1 MSSRLGRRAGMAL
14 LFLRYFIKTVLS
26 AVQQCGRCALI
37 LIVVF
42 AVGTDSAYGQK
53 ARGNVDW
60 IFVLDT
66 SASMHG
72 AGGAANIFGK
82 VKDAISDFIRT
93 AREGDTL
100 TLYTFDRDTTLR
112 GHIRV
117 SGEIDKSDLLKI
129 VEDLPSEGDR
139 TYTGKAIH
147 DALERAIDL
156 KQRPD
161 AANRT
166 IGIVLFTDGLEDVRG
181 IPNPISI
188 PSNIALLPKAQPYI
202 FFVSVGQVHETQLE
216 SFVKD
221 PAMGNRGEV
230 IQNPGA
236 SGIEAVAEKIRIR
249 VQTPALRAPIK
260 LTISPHT
267 LSFGTTEPGQTS
279 SQVVELNSNL
289 DCHLTITLQSPDSE
303 GLTLTEPTNVVA
315 LTAGKNKLPIR
326 LAPANTLSNGERKF
340 VLLFAAEPAD
350 STSIATTAK
359 VEGSINVLKTPLW
372 RKLIKYLLLLVAL
385 IVIALVVLSVIK
397 GEPPWIWL
405 AMLTERKTLQGELQ
419 VIHPRPARVED
430 EFISLT
436 QLHTRKV
443 CLSSLIPNASDGA
456 DAELEM
462 VKQNGELSV
471 KLQRIKGNVYV
482 NKIEVANSKIY
493 NDDVIELGGSKLLF
507 SWVNHDRPSSDD
519 TAHEI

>member
-1 MSSRLGRRAGMAL
+1 MAL
-14 LFLRYFIKTVLS
+14 LFLHNFIRIVLS
-26 AVQQCGRCALI
+26 VVRRFQRCVLI
-37 LIVVF
+37 LTVF
-42 AVGTDSAYGQK
+42 FVLGISSTSGQN

-72 AGGAANIFGK
+72 AGGTANIFGK

-93 AREGDTL
+93 AHEGDTL

-129 VEDLPSEGDR
+129 VHDLPSEGDR

-147 DALERAIDL
+147 DALERALDL

-161 AANRT
+161 AADRT

-188 PSNIALLPKAQPYI
+188 PSNIALLPKDQPYI
-202 FFVSVGQVHETQLE
+202 FFVSVGQEVETQLV

-221 PAMGNRGEV
+221 PAMGNRGKV
-230 IQNPGA
+230 MQNPGA
-236 SGIEAVAEKIRIR
+236 TGIEAVAEEIRKA
-249 VQTPALRAPIK
+249 VQTPAQPAPIK
-260 LTISPHT
+260 LTINPQT
-267 LSFGTTEPGQTS
+267 LSFGTTEPGETS
-279 SQVVELNSNL
+279 SQVVEFNSNV
-289 DCHLTITLQSPDSE
+289 DCRIKITLQNAD
-303 GLTLTEPTNVVA
+303 GLTLEEPAGVVS
-315 LTAGKNKLPIR
+315 LTAGKNSLPTR
-326 LAPANTLSNGERKF
+326 LTAANNLANGERKF
-340 VLLFAAEPAD
+340 TVVFAAKPIN
-350 STSIATTAK
+350 SGSIATTVN
-359 VEGSINVLKTPLW
+359 VEGTVNILKTPLW
-372 RKLIKYLLLLVAL
+372 RRLIKYLLLFVAF
-385 IVIALVVLSVIK
+385 IVVTLVVFSVIK

-405 AMLTERKTLQGELQ
+405 PLLTERETLQGELQ
-419 VIHPRPARVED
+419 VIFPRPARVED

-443 CLSSLIPNASDGA
+443 SLGSLIPNAANGA
-456 DAELEM
+456 DAELEV

-471 KLQRIKGNVYV
+471 KLQRIEGNVYV
-482 NKIEVANSKIY
+482 NKVEVANSRIY
-493 NDDVIELGGSKLLF
+493 NDDVIELGAAKLLF
-507 SWVNHDRPSSDD
+507 SWINHDRPTDD
-519 TAHEI
+519 TAPEI

>member
-1 MSSRLGRRAGMAL
+1 MSSRNSITPMSNAAERFQRC
-14 LFLRYFIKTVLS
+14 VLI
-26 AVQQCGRCALI
+26 LI
-37 LIVVF
+37 LIVMM
-42 AVGTDSAYGQK
+42 GNSSTSGQN

-72 AGGAANIFGK
+72 AGGTANIFGK

-129 VEDLPSEGDR
+129 VQDLPSEGDR

-166 IGIVLFTDGLEDVRG
+166 VSIVLFTDGLEDVRG

-188 PSNIALLPKAQPYI
+188 PSNIALLPKDQPYI
-202 FFVSVGQVHETQLE
+202 FFVSLGQEVETQLV
-216 SFVKD
+216 SFVRD
-221 PAMGNRGEV
+221 LAMGNRGKV
-230 IQNPGA
+230 MRNPGA
-236 SGIEAVAEKIRIR
+236 NGIEAVAEEIRKT
-249 VQTPALRAPIK
+249 VVTPPQPAPLK
-260 LTISPHT
+260 LTSSPQT
-267 LSFGTTEPGQTS
+267 LSFGTTEPGETS
-279 SQVVELNSNL
+279 RQVVDLNSNV
-289 DCHLTITLQSPDSE
+289 DCSLKITLQNAD
-303 GLTLTEPTNVVA
+303 GLTLAEPTDAVT
-315 LTAGKNKLPIR
+315 LHAGKNALPIR
-326 LAPANTLSNGERKF
+326 LTAANTLANGERKF
-340 VLLFAAEPAD
+340 AVVFAAEPTAPG
-350 STSIATTAK
+350 STATIAN
-359 VEGSINVLKTPLW
+359 VEATINILKTPLW
-372 RKLIKYLLLLVAL
+372 RKVIKYLLLLVVL
-385 IVIALVVLSVIK
+385 ILIALVVLSAIK

-405 AMLTERKTLQGELQ
+405 PLLTEHETLQGELQ

-443 CLSSLIPNASDGA
+443 SLSSLVPNASNGA
-456 DAELEM
+456 DAELEV

-471 KLQRIKGNVYV
+471 KLKRIKGNVYV
-482 NKIEVANSKIY
+482 NKIEVANSRIY
-493 NDDVIELGGSKLLF
+493 NDDMIELGGAKLLF
-507 SWVNHDRPSSDD
+507 SWINHDRPSNED
-519 TAHEI
+519 TALEI

>member
-1 MSSRLGRRAGMAL
+1 MGLS
-14 LFLRYFIKTVLS
+14 FLRSFIRTVLH
-26 AVQQCGRCALI
+26 AAQEFGRCALI
-37 LIVVF
+37 LTVVV
-42 AVGTDSAYGQK
+42 AAGIGSTSGQT

-72 AGGAANIFGK
+72 AGGTADIFNK

-129 VEDLPSEGDR
+129 VQALSSEGDR

-161 AANRT
+161 AVNRT

-181 IPNPISI
+181 IRDPISI
-188 PSNIALLPKAQPYI
+188 PSNIALLSKSQPYI
-202 FFVSVGQVHETQLE
+202 FVVSVGQIHEPQLE
-216 SFVKD
+216 SFVND
-221 PAMGNRGEV
+221 PAMGDRGKIIE
-230 IQNPGA
+230 NPGA
-236 SGIEAVAEKIRIR
+236 SKIEAIVEKIRQS
-249 VQTPALRAPIK
+249 VETPAPPTPIE
-260 LTISPHT
+260 LTISPQT
-267 LSFGTTEPGQTS
+267 LSFGPTEPGATS
-279 SQVVELNSNL
+279 SQVVELSSNV
-289 DCHLTITLQSPDSE
+289 DCGLTITLRSSGSE
-303 GLTLTEPTNVVA
+303 SLTLAEPRNVVA
-315 LTAGKNKLPIR
+315 LHAGKNALSIQ
-326 LAPANTLSNGERKF
+326 LTTANTLASGERRF
-340 VLLFAAEPAD
+340 AIMFAAE
-350 STSIATTAK
+350 STNPKFIATTAT
-359 VEGSINVLKTPLW
+359 VEGTINVVKTPLW
-372 RKLIKYLLLLVAL
+372 RKLLKYLLLLAGL
-385 IVIALVVLSVIK
+385 LVIALVMVSVIK

-405 AMLTERKTLQGELQ
+405 PMLTERETLQGELQ
-419 VIHPRPARVED
+419 VIHPRPDRVGD

-436 QLHTRKV
+436 QLHSRKV
-443 CLSSLIPNASDGA
+443 SLSSLIPNAADGA
-456 DAELEM
+456 DAELEV
-462 VKQNGELSV
+462 VKQGGELSV
-471 KLQRIKGNVYV
+471 KLQRIKGSVYV
-482 NKIEVANSKIY
+482 NKIEVANSTIY

-519 TAHEI
+519 TGHEI